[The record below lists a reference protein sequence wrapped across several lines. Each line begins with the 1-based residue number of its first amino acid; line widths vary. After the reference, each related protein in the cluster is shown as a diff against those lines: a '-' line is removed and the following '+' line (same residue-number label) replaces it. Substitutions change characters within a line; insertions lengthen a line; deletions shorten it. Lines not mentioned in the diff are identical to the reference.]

1 MGMGNDKQHQEDIN
15 KLARPLGRLVMLL
28 EAKGVL
34 SEEEVE
40 LVVKAGADHEK
51 LKDEIGEGAY
61 EEQHVDLSNET
72 VMDWFDEL
80 RALDAVDDAIED

>member
-1 MGMGNDKQHQEDIN
+1 MGNDKQHQEDIN

-40 LVVKAGADHEK
+40 LVVKGGADHEK
-51 LKDEIGEGAY
+51 LKEEIGEGTY

-80 RALDAVDDAIED
+80 RALDAIED